1 MPALEW
7 IGKRAV
13 VRHHLEV
20 PYRIL
25 EPVPKLSFG
34 EGDNLLVE
42 GDNLEALKALL
53 PQYRGRVKLVYID
66 PPLSTRQNVGP
77 PL

>member
-7 IGKRAV
+7 IGKQAV

-25 EPVPKLSFG
+25 APVPELSYG
-34 EGDNLLVE
+34 EGENLLVE

-53 PQYRGRVKLVYID
+53 L
-66 PPLSTRQNVGP
+66 
-77 PL
+77 